1 MKIEFY
7 ERVFMV
13 LSAILLVVG
22 LLAVFGTVA
31 FAGAHLPSPAGRIDP
46 KKVRETAPFNQPGVT
61 QTADG
66 EYEVVIVAQ
75 TWSFVPGEINVK
87 RGANG
92 EAKVTFRAASPDV
105 IHGFMIEHTRVNAMI
120 IPGQIT
126 KVTATF
132 DQPGEYLIICHEY
145 CGIGHHGMYGRVV
158 VE

>member
-7 ERVFMV
+7 EKAFMV
-13 LSAILLVVG
+13 LGAGFLIAG

-46 KKVRETAPFNQPGVT
+46 TLVRQTPPFDSPGVIERG
-61 QTADG
+61 DG
-66 EYEVVIVAQ
+66 EYEAVIVAQ
-75 TWSFVPGEINVK
+75 TWSFNPGEIRVR
-87 RGANG
+87 RGADG
-92 EAKVTFRAASPDV
+92 EATVTFRVTSPDV

-120 IPGQIT
+120 VPGQIT
-126 KVTATF
+126 EVKATF